1 MAAVFVDAAGAIAAM
16 GPRQWAYGAALA
28 YTAATVAFLLTPRKV
43 VKGGTPVAPANY
55 QVVPAPA
62 PPVTVKPPVL
72 RAAEERVIQE
82 RSGRRVQ

>member
-1 MAAVFVDAAGAIAAM
+1 MAAVFVDAM

-28 YTAATVAFLLTPRKV
+28 YTAATVAFLLTPREV
-43 VKGGTPVAPANY
+43 IRNNTPVSPANY
-55 QVVPAPA
+55 QVVPAPT

-82 RSGRRVQ
+82 RSRRRVQ